1 MNLSAYSRD
10 SEQLHVELLF
20 AAPYSSYQRG
30 TNEKT
35 NGLIRRY
42 LPKGTPF
49 RGLTDQQIRQI
60 EEDLNNRPMNLFKV
74 PGPQYV
80 TPYEAVY
87 RDTRE
92 INGQTVGGLLA
103 GQSTVDVQKWC
114 RLAAIE
120 VTEDFKN
127 LPDHIALEFNHLA
140 HLCFKERQFAGSGD
154 EARLTRAWEMQ
165 RDFLASRLAEWIAPL
180 RDKIHEKSATP
191 ATAP

>member
-1 MNLSAYSRD
+1 MNVSAYSRD

-103 GQSTVDVQKWC
+103 DQSTVDVQKWC

-127 LPDHIALEFNHLA
+127 LPDHIALEFNHLVV
-140 HLCFKERQFAGSGD
+140 
-154 EARLTRAWEMQ
+154 
-165 RDFLASRLAEWIAPL
+165 
-180 RDKIHEKSATP
+180 
-191 ATAP
+191 